1 MARTPIVAK
10 MSKDNNNNKLDKI
23 YQHLWAAH
31 SEAPFTHLDRSL
43 NPRYSTSVMLS
54 IITHLGI
61 NQDAVVLDL
70 GCGRGNHTIAL
81 AERFGCNITGIDV
94 VSSNIE
100 MAKKAAA
107 ASRQTSKVSFRQGSI
122 ESIPA
127 DNEAYDF
134 IWCRDML
141 IQVADLKQGF
151 KECSRVL
158 SQKGAML
165 IYTTFRTEW
174 LEPKEMA
181 RVCDPLGIIMRN
193 LSQDYFEQ
201 AVNDADLKIYTRDV
215 VGGEQIEYLEERDRR
230 YSKELMRIARM
241 LRQRERFLTEIGE
254 EEYLTA
260 LALYHWGLYQL
271 IGKLSST
278 VYALKKLPRIE

>member
-1 MARTPIVAK
+1 MNN
-10 MSKDNNNNKLDKI
+10 KDTNNFKLDKI

-31 SEAPFTHLDRSL
+31 SEAPFNQLDRSF
-43 NPRYSTSVMLS
+43 NPRYSTMVMLTLIS
-54 IITHLGI
+54 QLGI
-61 NQDAVVLDL
+61 NEESVVLDL
-70 GCGRGNHTIAL
+70 GCGRGNHAIAL
-81 AERFGCNITGIDV
+81 AERFGCHVTGIDLV
-94 VSSNIE
+94 ANNIE
-100 MAKKAAA
+100 MAKKAV
-107 ASRQTSKVSFRQGSI
+107 SSTRLSSKVNFRLGSI
-122 ESIPA
+122 ESIPLE
-127 DNEAYDF
+127 NEYFDF

-141 IQVADLKQGF
+141 IHVADLKQGF
-151 KECSRVL
+151 KECARVL
-158 SQKGAML
+158 DKAGAMI

-201 AVNDADLKIYTRDV
+201 ALNDADFKILVRDL

-230 YSKELMRIARM
+230 YSKELMRITRM
-241 LRQRERFLTEIGE
+241 LRQRERLATEVGE
-254 EEYLTA
+254 DLYQTA

-278 VYALKKLPRIE
+278 VYALKRLPRIDGLQ